1 MGTYTGLIV
10 ELNRDEGDGGGLR
23 MNLLGHDEGD
33 ATNHDRNRCWTGV
46 EGFGLR
52 PWAARAVRAMAA
64 LCGHCRHRLTGLE
77 RQAGG
82 MSMRT

>member
-33 ATNHDRNRCWTGV
+33 ATNHDRNHCWTGV

-52 PWAARAVRAMAA
+52 PWAA
-64 LCGHCRHRLTGLE
+64 
-77 RQAGG
+77 
-82 MSMRT
+82 